1 MLLRTLPLA
10 ALLIVVLSTS
20 TATQNAS
27 SILAA
32 SSKAMGVDTL
42 NSITY
47 SGTAR
52 NGAFGQS
59 KAIGDPMGA
68 VNVTR
73 VTEYTRTI
81 NFAPGGDA
89 AALVSRASGPTPGR
103 RHGAS
108 SREQRPITPRYGS
121 RAGSSSCRSLHPI
134 SSHRP
139 GRPTA

>member
-52 NGAFGQS
+52 NGAPS
-59 KAIGDPMGA
+59 
-68 VNVTR
+68 V
-73 VTEYTRTI
+73 
-81 NFAPGGDA
+81 
-89 AALVSRASGPTPGR
+89 RARPSATPW
-103 RHGAS
+103 A
-108 SREQRPITPRYGS
+108 
-121 RAGSSSCRSLHPI
+121 RS
-134 SSHRP
+134 
-139 GRPTA
+139 T